1 MKVRRY
7 RIRTRLENRNPIT
20 IALVSDFHNGNAAA
34 VSAALDSCRP
44 DLIAVAGDLFLGY
57 QYQGGPD
64 FFSGQ
69 ENVLPLIRHC
79 AKLAPTF
86 LSLGNHEWVAPETE
100 LKTLENEGVVILDNR
115 WIRDEERGL
124 VIGGLSSAMLMDFRK
139 YRFRY
144 GADAPY
150 PHEIRHTDRVFLRTK
165 SDWLEDFSAQKGF
178 RILLSHHPE
187 YWCLREPMLRKRK
200 IDLVLSGH
208 AHGGQI
214 RIFGQGL
221 YSPGQG
227 PFPKYTGGLFR
238 GPYGCMIVSRGTTN
252 TAAMVPRLFNPPE
265 IAVIELAG
273 HGTHHNNISH
283 NIVSRNIVSHN
294 INQS

>member
-1 MKVRRY
+1 M
-7 RIRTRLENRNPIT
+7 
-20 IALVSDFHNGNAAA
+20 
-34 VSAALDSCRP
+34 
-44 DLIAVAGDLFLGY
+44 AGDLFLGY

-124 VIGGLSSAMLMDFRK
+124 VIGGLSSG
-139 YRFRY
+139 Y
-144 GADAPY
+144 
-150 PHEIRHTDRVFLRTK
+150 
-165 SDWLEDFSAQKGF
+165 

-283 NIVSRNIVSHN
+283 NIVSHN

>member
-1 MKVRRY
+1 M
-7 RIRTRLENRNPIT
+7 
-20 IALVSDFHNGNAAA
+20 
-34 VSAALDSCRP
+34 
-44 DLIAVAGDLFLGY
+44 AGDLFLGY

-139 YRFRY
+139 YRLRY

-165 SDWLEDFSAQKGF
+165 SDWLEDFSAQKGY

-187 YWCLREPMLRKRK
+187 YWCLREPMLRKRN
-200 IDLVLSGH
+200 
-208 AHGGQI
+208 
-214 RIFGQGL
+214 
-221 YSPGQG
+221 
-227 PFPKYTGGLFR
+227 KYTGGLFR

-283 NIVSRNIVSHN
+283 NIVSHN